1 MRDLYRCLD
10 EYPPEFLQ
18 AIFGVW
24 QVPLPEGEPR
34 QMAVHLAEA
43 MLAPNAL
50 ERTLQRLTPAA
61 QSALAEIVKEGGVA
75 PGHRLFVKYGNIRR
89 LGPAAMEREQPW
101 ARPEGVLEELYY
113 KGIIYRAYAAVVG
126 GYYGEVYFI
135 PRDLLEPLQKL
146 ESEVAELDVQE
157 APAPTRIEHD
167 GSALAEDLLAFLV
180 RIRQGRISASGPERT
195 RKGSSALDELDLGPR
210 LVGENHPERLALLR
224 RLLWRLDLL
233 QDHKSILRPS
243 PRARKWLHL
252 PDHRRA
258 RSIYLA
264 WRDDPHWDE
273 LDRVPSLGFD
283 DRRRQTN
290 PIVARSNL
298 LQVLAKCPAGR
309 WLLLSSF
316 LDALKHRRP
325 DFLRPDG
332 DYDSW
337 YVRDAG
343 TGEYLSGFASW
354 EKVEGALA
362 THTITS
368 SLRWLGVVDLG
379 YGGEDA
385 DPTAFRI
392 TDQGSSLLPAES
404 QAPQAEATS
413 LSFPPATVGGDLTIT
428 MSVTNSMYERY
439 QLERFAEWEAQDSVA
454 TYRIT
459 ADSVWKAYNAGVK
472 TAQIARFLKR
482 IAKDQVPPA
491 VSRTLQA
498 WGGRFGRATLRKMV
512 LLRTGDEPTM
522 TQIRS
527 HPKVGGLLGETLS
540 PTICLVDEENA
551 EELLQQLKDMGIW
564 PRLID

>member
-18 AIFGVW
+18 AISGVW
-24 QVPLPEGEPR
+24 QVPLPEGEPK
-34 QMAVHLAEA
+34 QMVVHLAEA
-43 MLAPNAL
+43 MLAPDAL
-50 ERTLQRLTPAA
+50 ERTLQGLTPRARG
-61 QSALAEIVKEGGVA
+61 ALAEIVKDGGAA

-113 KGIIYRAYAAVVG
+113 KGVIYRAYAAVVG

-135 PRDLLEPLQKL
+135 PRDLLKPLQKL
-146 ESEVAELDVQE
+146 EREVAELDVQE
-157 APAPTRIEHD
+157 APAPTGIEHD

-180 RIRQGRISASGPERT
+180 RIRQGRISAPDPERT

-224 RLLWRLDLL
+224 RLLWRLHLL
-233 QDHKSILRPS
+233 QDQKSILRPS
-243 PRARKWLHL
+243 PRARQWLRL
-252 PDHRRA
+252 PDHHRA

-273 LDRVPSLGFD
+273 LDRVPSLRFD
-283 DRRRQTN
+283 DRSRQTN
-290 PIVARSNL
+290 PVVARNSL
-298 LQVLAKCPAGR
+298 LRVLAKCPAGQ
-309 WLLLSSF
+309 WLLLTSF
-316 LDALKHRRP
+316 LDALKHHRP

-337 YVRDAG
+337 HVHDVQS
-343 TGEYLSGFASW
+343 GEYLSGFALW

-362 THTITS
+362 IHTITS

-385 DPTAFRI
+385 EPTAFRI

-404 QAPQAEATS
+404 QVPQAEATS
-413 LSFPPATVGGDLTIT
+413 SSSPPAAVGDDLTIT
-428 MSVTNSMYERY
+428 MSVTNSVYERY
-439 QLERFAEWEAQDSVA
+439 QLERFAQWQAQDSLA

-459 ADSVWKAYNAGVK
+459 ADCVWKGYNAGVK

-482 IAKDQVPPA
+482 ITKDQVPPA

-498 WGGRFGRATLRKMV
+498 WGGRFGRAILRKTV
-512 LLRTGDEPTM
+512 LLQTKDESTM
-522 TQIRS
+522 SQVRS
-527 HPKVGGLLGETLS
+527 HEKAGGLLGETLS
-540 PTICLVDEENA
+540 PTTSLVDEENA
-551 EELLQQLKDMGIW
+551 DELLTQLKDMGIW
-564 PRLID
+564 PLLID